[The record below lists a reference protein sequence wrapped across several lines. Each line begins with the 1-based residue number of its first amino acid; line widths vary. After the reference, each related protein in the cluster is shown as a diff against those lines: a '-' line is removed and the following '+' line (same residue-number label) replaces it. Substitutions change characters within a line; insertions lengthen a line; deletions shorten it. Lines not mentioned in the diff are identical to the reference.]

1 MPNCLTH
8 KTQNMKQHRKQTMTT
23 AKTAKSSKHKHASTM
38 VHKSS
43 HTMNMK
49 FAIFH
54 RYQESSSSTSSK
66 GVLDVKEALK
76 QLPPPPLVP
85 SQESSTTCDHMNMAQ
100 DELVSVILAM
110 HDTETGGAYDPGKKF
125 TYPAQEKQ
133 PSNDDSCTKKEK
145 KTLIVDDD
153 CRTRMLE
160 WSSKVSS

>member
-54 RYQESSSSTSSK
+54 RYQESSSTSSK

-133 PSNDDSCTKKEK
+133 PTNDDSCTKKEK